1 MRDSCNSSFDLK
13 RFINGCL
20 LSQLYLIHCDMAN
33 TRVFFSDL
41 KSGGKCS
48 SVVEARLLRYWEAR
62 NVKRGGDL
70 MWVDMLMIDVN
81 ATIMQATIYAN
92 RLPRFRSK
100 LLAGKMF
107 LWI

>member
-1 MRDSCNSSFDLK
+1 
-13 RFINGCL
+13 
-20 LSQLYLIHCDMAN
+20 MAN

-70 MWVDMLMIDVN
+70 MWIDMLMIDVN
-81 ATIMQATIYAN
+81 VSFFYCDFVCF
-92 RLPRFRSK
+92 RFDPLSEFCFCEISI
-100 LLAGKMF
+100 LSMPP
-107 LWI
+107 